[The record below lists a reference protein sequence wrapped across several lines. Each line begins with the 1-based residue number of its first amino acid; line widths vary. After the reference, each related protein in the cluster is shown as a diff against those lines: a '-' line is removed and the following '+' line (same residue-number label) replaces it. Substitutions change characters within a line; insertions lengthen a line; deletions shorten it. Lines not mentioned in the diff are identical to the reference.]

1 MADPDWWDDAWLD
14 ARTDAAK
21 ETGIGFDV
29 FPPTCPWAATAV
41 LEDNWLPN

>member
-21 ETGIGFDV
+21 KTGIGFDV
-29 FPPTCPWAATAV
+29 FPPTCPRAATAV